1 MPAPAI
7 IHVALMRPIVLDSPT
22 GEQAAGFEIVAKNG
36 DQFLVPLSGEGMKG
50 LIEDTRLLLEE
61 PHTSREF
68 RVRRDNSPGVRD
80 HCDRHHRRTGIFG
93 PD

>member
-7 IHVALMRPIVLDSPT
+7 IHAALMRPIVLDSPT

-36 DQFLVPLSGEGMKG
+36 DQLLVPLSGEGMKG

-61 PHTSREF
+61 HPHLARIQ
-68 RVRRDNSPGVRD
+68 SPPRQ
-80 HCDRHHRRTGIFG
+80 
-93 PD
+93 

>member
-7 IHVALMRPIVLDSPT
+7 IHAALMRPIVLDSPT

-68 RVRRDNSPGVRD
+68 ACGTTVIVITEEPAFLVQTNF
-80 HCDRHHRRTGIFG
+80 HG
-93 PD
+93 P